1 MSQTNENQRLLN
13 WLESEKKKD
22 DISEKKYKES
32 IIKEIK
38 KINKDDI
45 FKKKNKLT
53 LWQRIKRIL
62 LGI

>member
-22 DISEKKYKES
+22 NISEKKYKES

>member
-45 FKKKNKLT
+45 FKKENKLT
-53 LWQRIKRIL
+53 LWQRIKRVI